1 MMVTRC
7 SETNVNRSQIAN
19 RLLTWPMYQAT
30 SDGRLQERCENLF
43 VAVATRCPMSA
54 VLDRV
59 IYLDEVADLLA
70 TRPTRDEILA
80 FRPSEEVETR
90 FAELIAKQRAEGL
103 SDDEQEELEQFQQ
116 TEMLLRL
123 LKARLRQG

>member
-1 MMVTRC
+1 
-7 SETNVNRSQIAN
+7 
-19 RLLTWPMYQAT
+19 
-30 SDGRLQERCENLF
+30 
-43 VAVATRCPMSA
+43 MSA

-70 TRPTRDEILA
+70 TRPSRDEVLA

-90 FAELIAKQRAEGL
+90 FAELVAKQRAVEL
-103 SDDEQEELEQFQQ
+103 TEEEQEELEQFQQ

-123 LKARLRQG
+123 LKARLRQSQGPR

>member
-1 MMVTRC
+1 M
-7 SETNVNRSQIAN
+7 
-19 RLLTWPMYQAT
+19 P
-30 SDGRLQERCENLF
+30 
-43 VAVATRCPMSA
+43 A

-59 IYLDEVADLLA
+59 IYLDEIADLLA
-70 TRPTRDEILA
+70 SRPSRDEVLA

-103 SDDEQEELEQFQQ
+103 SDDEQEEVEQFQQ

>member
-1 MMVTRC
+1 M
-7 SETNVNRSQIAN
+7 
-19 RLLTWPMYQAT
+19 P
-30 SDGRLQERCENLF
+30 
-43 VAVATRCPMSA
+43 A
-54 VLDRV
+54 VLDQV
-59 IYLDEVADLLA
+59 IYLDEIADLLA
-70 TRPTRDEILA
+70 TRPSRDEVLA

-103 SDDEQEELEQFQQ
+103 SDDEQEEVEQFQQ

>member
-1 MMVTRC
+1 M
-7 SETNVNRSQIAN
+7 S
-19 RLLTWPMYQAT
+19 PAT
-30 SDGRLQERCENLF
+30 LDDTVEAECENLF
-43 VAVATRCPMSA
+43 VAAATRCHMSA

-59 IYLDEVADLLA
+59 IYLDEVADMLA
-70 TRPTRDEILA
+70 TRPARDEVLA

-90 FAELIAKQRAEGL
+90 FAGLIAKQRAEGL

-123 LKARLRQG
+123 LKARLRQGQATR

>member
-1 MMVTRC
+1 
-7 SETNVNRSQIAN
+7 
-19 RLLTWPMYQAT
+19 
-30 SDGRLQERCENLF
+30 
-43 VAVATRCPMSA
+43 MSA

-59 IYLDEVADLLA
+59 IYLDEVADMLA
-70 TRPTRDEILA
+70 TRPARDEVLA
-80 FRPSEEVETR
+80 FRPSEGVETR

>member
-1 MMVTRC
+1 
-7 SETNVNRSQIAN
+7 
-19 RLLTWPMYQAT
+19 
-30 SDGRLQERCENLF
+30 
-43 VAVATRCPMSA
+43 MSA

-59 IYLDEVADLLA
+59 IYLDEIADLLA
-70 TRPTRDEILA
+70 TRPSRDEVLA

-103 SDDEQEELEQFQQ
+103 SDDEQEEVEQFQQ

>member
-1 MMVTRC
+1 
-7 SETNVNRSQIAN
+7 
-19 RLLTWPMYQAT
+19 
-30 SDGRLQERCENLF
+30 
-43 VAVATRCPMSA
+43 MSA

>member
-1 MMVTRC
+1 
-7 SETNVNRSQIAN
+7 
-19 RLLTWPMYQAT
+19 
-30 SDGRLQERCENLF
+30 
-43 VAVATRCPMSA
+43 MSA

-59 IYLDEVADLLA
+59 IYLDEVADMLA
-70 TRPTRDEILA
+70 TRPARDEVLA

-123 LKARLRQG
+123 LKARLRQGSATR

>member
-1 MMVTRC
+1 M
-7 SETNVNRSQIAN
+7 
-19 RLLTWPMYQAT
+19 P
-30 SDGRLQERCENLF
+30 
-43 VAVATRCPMSA
+43 A

-59 IYLDEVADLLA
+59 IYLAEVADLLA

-90 FAELIAKQRAEGL
+90 FAELIAKQRAGGL
-103 SDDEQEELEQFQQ
+103 SDGEQEEFEQFQQ

-123 LKARLRQG
+123 LKARLRQGQATR

>member
-1 MMVTRC
+1 
-7 SETNVNRSQIAN
+7 
-19 RLLTWPMYQAT
+19 
-30 SDGRLQERCENLF
+30 
-43 VAVATRCPMSA
+43 MSA

-59 IYLDEVADLLA
+59 IYLDEIADLLA
-70 TRPTRDEILA
+70 PRPSRDEVLA

-103 SDDEQEELEQFQQ
+103 SDDEQEEFEQFQQ

-123 LKARLRQG
+123 LKARLRQR